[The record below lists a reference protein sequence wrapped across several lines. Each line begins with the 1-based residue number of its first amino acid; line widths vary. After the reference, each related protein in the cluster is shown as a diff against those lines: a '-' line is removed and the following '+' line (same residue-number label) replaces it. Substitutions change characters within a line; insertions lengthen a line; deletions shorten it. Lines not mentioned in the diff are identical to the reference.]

1 MQLNLINTS
10 LAILVLFRWKCL
22 LNLIAFSSSWA
33 LACHPHC
40 WALPHRR
47 VGSQLVSFRVSFS
60 VLGRASVGINYF
72 ILQEMK
78 MEWII
83 SLESSHLGRSL
94 TPPPPPCL
102 CIQDT
107 SDT

>member
-10 LAILVLFRWKCL
+10 SEIAPEWPRKCL

-78 MEWII
+78 ME
-83 SLESSHLGRSL
+83 
-94 TPPPPPCL
+94 
-102 CIQDT
+102 
-107 SDT
+107 